1 MSAFTHQNR
10 RTRQRNRASEKD
22 KRTFRRKR
30 KQLETPQYK
39 TNKAASHTLESGFVD
54 FILRTLTISM
64 SYISPYLCLIL
75 GGIVCAVFSVA
86 RTCLQS
92 ASDKLPT

>member
-22 KRTFRRKR
+22 NRTFRRER

-39 TNKAASHTLESGFVD
+39 NAKS
-54 FILRTLTISM
+54 R
-64 SYISPYLCLIL
+64 
-75 GGIVCAVFSVA
+75 
-86 RTCLQS
+86 S
-92 ASDKLPT
+92 APTERLLNERVYAPKPKDKTKK